1 MKPQFFKTILPWI
14 VTGVALYYAFNDLNW
29 GDFFSHLYSV
39 DPLLLFLAVLA
50 MCIGYPLRAVRW
62 PYLLPHP
69 KLTYLDSLRVLMLGF
84 FMNNILPARAGEFVR
99 AHVGAKII
107 GERRTRVLASVFSER
122 LADGVTIS
130 LLFALFGL
138 QLGDQELSR
147 NFTYVAIGFGGI
159 GVGVIILIALREY
172 VFKIVEKLSEKFQ
185 GKASQFAL
193 MRAHTFVDGL
203 APLCSRKSMLG
214 VIGLSTTIWLLEL
227 SVFVLISKA
236 YGASLTFP
244 QCVLLMVAVNFS
256 GLIPAAPGGL
266 GVIEAVASAVLISL
280 GVGRELALTIV
291 VTQHIMQYLVVGI
304 PGAFILLNLKKYT
317 SSLNESEDEQD
328 DSSANSVVSS

>member
-1 MKPQFFKTILPWI
+1 
-14 VTGVALYYAFNDLNW
+14 
-29 GDFFSHLYSV
+29 
-39 DPLLLFLAVLA
+39 
-50 MCIGYPLRAVRW
+50 
-62 PYLLPHP
+62 
-69 KLTYLDSLRVLMLGF
+69 
-84 FMNNILPARAGEFVR
+84 MNNILPARAGEFVR
-99 AHVGAKII
+99 AHVGAKVI

-147 NFTYVAIGFGGI
+147 NFTYVALAFGGI
-159 GVGVIILIALREY
+159 GIGVIILIALREY
-172 VFKIVEKLSEKFQ
+172 VFKVVEQLSERFQ

-193 MRAHTFVDGL
+193 MRAHMFVDGL
-203 APLCSRKSMLG
+203 APLCSRKSAFG
-214 VIGLSTTIWLLEL
+214 VVGFSTVIWLIEL

-236 YGASLTFP
+236 YGASLSFP

-317 SSLNESEDEQD
+317 SSLNESEEES
-328 DSSANSVVSS
+328 DSISADQRISS